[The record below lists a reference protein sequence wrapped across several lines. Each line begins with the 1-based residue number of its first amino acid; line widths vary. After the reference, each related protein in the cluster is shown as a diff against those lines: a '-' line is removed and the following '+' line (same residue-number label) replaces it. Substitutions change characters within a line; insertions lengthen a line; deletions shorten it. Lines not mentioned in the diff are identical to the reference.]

1 LTTCQHTLVGLD
13 QATVNIAG
21 AIDRTQREIDL
32 IREYRTRLI
41 ADVVTGK
48 VDVRGAVVSLPVEVG
63 DEEME
68 NGEAWAEDAEDENGE
83 AVPEEGEDDV

>member
-1 LTTCQHTLVGLD
+1 MEQNLIVGY
-13 QATVNIAG
+13 IAKETG
-21 AIDRTQREIDL
+21 IIVDAIENAKEEIAL
-32 IREYRTRLI
+32 LREYRTRLI